1 MAADGVV
8 PTGLPRFAV
17 RKSEHCLRRT
27 QRRLQRRAVRNGIRV
42 PAQTLQYAQYVIV
55 FTTLPSGGGER
66 GGSPPVVPR
75 ALADRTGL
83 PALNRLLKKGQGLSS

>member
-17 RKSEHCLRRT
+17 RKSEHCLRWT

-55 FTTLPSGGGER
+55 FTTLPSAEASAEEVLQWYR
-66 GGSPPVVPR
+66 VRWQIELVFQR
-75 ALADRTGL
+75 LTGC
-83 PALNRLLKKGQGLSS
+83 